1 MTSSIRSIRRTW
13 RLALAGSTLALASA
27 LALALALALAGPAG
41 AQTIQIP
48 KSTVY
53 KLKNGLQVTLVE
65 QHAAPLVEIRMRIPA
80 GIVQE
85 PEGKEGLS
93 RFTGELLT
101 QGTTKRSATEF
112 AAALDQIGAQL
123 SATAVQDFLAVS
135 LSTLARHSG
144 PALDLMADCVLHPA
158 FVDAEIERTRQRLL
172 AAIQQEGEDPGHLA
186 EVAFWQ
192 TSFAGDPYGRRADG
206 GEASLSAITP
216 AEIRAFHQANVI
228 PAGAVLVA
236 VGDFKTSAMKSEIDR
251 RFGAWKGGAAAP
263 KPAPAAMTK
272 DNFVIVNKPQLT
284 QSQIQIGYPGVP
296 RGHQDEAPLQV
307 AAAAL
312 GGGFT
317 SRLLEALRVERSLVY
332 TVSFQSLQQ
341 GRAGV
346 ARVVTATKTPT
357 TRQAIAVTIAE
368 IARFKTEGPSE
379 DELGRVKSYLSGS
392 IARSLQSPAD
402 IAQSLASAAFY
413 GLPPDYLARRVE
425 KIRAV
430 TAADVKRVSQEHLAD
445 GDRTIVLVADAAAV
459 RDSLGAFGKPRET
472 SFESLLK

>member
-1 MTSSIRSIRRTW
+1 MTNSSLALRYSY
-13 RLALAGSTLALASA
+13 RLALAGCALLLA
-27 LALALALALAGPAG
+27 AGAAG

-48 KSTVY
+48 KSTIY

-65 QHAAPLVEIRMRIPA
+65 QHAAPLIEVRMRIPA
-80 GIVQE
+80 GIVHE
-85 PEGKEGLS
+85 PEGKEGLA

-101 QGTTKRSATEF
+101 QGTAKRSATEF
-112 AAALDQIGAQL
+112 AAALDQIGADL
-123 SATAVQDFLAVS
+123 SATAMQDFLAVS
-135 LSTLARHSG
+135 LSTLSRHSAT
-144 PALDLMADCVLHPA
+144 ALDLMADCVLHPA
-158 FVDAEIERTRQRLL
+158 FADAEIERTRQRLL
-172 AAIQQEGEDPGHLA
+172 AGVQQQGEDPAALA

-206 GEASLSAITP
+206 GEGTLTAITP
-216 AEIRAFHQANVI
+216 AEIRAFHQSHVI

-236 VGDFKTSAMKSEIDR
+236 VGDFKPSAMKSEIER
-251 RFGAWKGGAAAP
+251 RFGAWKSGSIAP
-263 KPAPAAMTK
+263 APAPAAMTK
-272 DNFVIVNKPQLT
+272 GEFVLVNKPELT
-284 QSQIQIGYPGVP
+284 QSSIQIGYPGLP
-296 RGHQDEAPLQV
+296 RGHKDEAPLQV
-307 AAAAL
+307 ASATL

-332 TVSFQSLQQ
+332 TVAFQSVQQ

-357 TRQAIAVTIAE
+357 TRQALAVTLAE
-368 IARFKTEGPSE
+368 IDRFKTEGPNE
-379 DELGRVKSYLSGS
+379 EELAKVKSYLSGS

-402 IAQSLASAAFY
+402 IAQSLAAAAYY
-413 GLPPDYLARRVE
+413 GLPPDYLALRVE
-425 KIRAV
+425 RIRAV

-445 GDRTIVLVADAAAV
+445 GERTIILVADASAV

>member
-1 MTSSIRSIRRTW
+1 MTNSS
-13 RLALAGSTLALASA
+13 RLACAGLALT
-27 LALALALALAGPAG
+27 LIAGTAG
-41 AQTIQIP
+41 AQTIQLP
-48 KSTVY
+48 KSTRY
-53 KLKNGLQVTLVE
+53 QMKNGLEVTLVE
-65 QHAAPLVEIRMRIPA
+65 QHAAPLVEVRMRIPA

-85 PEGKEGLS
+85 PDGKEGLA

-123 SATAVQDFLAVS
+123 SANATQDYLSVA
-135 LSTLARHSG
+135 LSTLTRHSG
-144 PALDLMADCVLHPA
+144 TALDLMAECVLHPA
-158 FVDAEIERTRQRLL
+158 FADAEIERTRQRLL
-172 AAIQQEGEDPGHLA
+172 AGIQQQGEDPAELA
-186 EVAFWQ
+186 ELAFWQ
-192 TSFAGDPYGRRADG
+192 TSFAGDPYGRRPDG
-206 GEASLSAITP
+206 GEATLTAITP
-216 AEIRAFHQANVI
+216 AEIRAFHQAHAI

-251 RFGAWKGGAAAP
+251 RFGSWKGGTEAP

-272 DNFVIVNKPQLT
+272 GSFVLVNKPALT

-296 RGHQDEAPLQV
+296 RGHQDEAALQV
-307 AAAAL
+307 VSTSL

-317 SRLLEALRVERSLVY
+317 SRLLESLRVERSLVY
-332 TVSFQSLQQ
+332 SVAFQSVQQ

-357 TRQAIAVTIAE
+357 TRQALAVTIAE
-368 IARFKTEGPSE
+368 IDRFKTEGPSE
-379 DELGRVKSYLSGS
+379 EELSKVKNYVSGS
-392 IARSLQSPAD
+392 IARGLQSPAD
-402 IAQSLASAAFY
+402 IAQSLAAAAYY

-425 KIRAV
+425 RIRAV

-445 GDRTIVLVADAAAV
+445 GERTIILVADAAAV